1 MIASREVA
9 GECSGLV
16 DVREVAR
23 LASCSPRHVFRLVK
37 RGMIPPPVKVGRLTR
52 FQRDLIETWISEGCP
67 PVKNGGGR

>member
-1 MIASREVA
+1 MMATNKRT

-16 DVREVAR
+16 DVQEVAR

-52 FQRDLIETWISEGCP
+52 FQRELIERWILEGCP
-67 PVKNGGGR
+67 PVKNGGRR

>member
-1 MIASREVA
+1 MIALRRLPDER
-9 GECSGLV
+9 SGLV

-52 FQRDLIETWISEGCP
+52 FQRELIERWISEGCP
-67 PVKNGGGR
+67 PVKNGGRR

>member
-1 MIASREVA
+1 MIVSREVA
-9 GECSGLV
+9 GQSSGLV

-52 FQRDLIETWISEGCP
+52 FQRELIETWISEGCP
-67 PVKNGGGR
+67 PVQNGGRR